1 MSIKLTL
8 KELQKGLEKSNP
20 NSKVKIKEFRHAPKA
35 GGHVIKGKDLED
47 LLKE

>member
-8 KELQKGLEKSNP
+8 KQLQEGLEKMYP
-20 NSKVKIKEFRHAPKA
+20 GEEVKIKEFRHAPNA
-35 GGHVIKGKDLED
+35 GGHVIKGKELEN